1 MKRTV
6 SMPDN
11 QGGGVDRLQ
20 HPEHIGQLAARQPVA
35 NNDTVADITGTEA

>member
-20 HPEHIGQLAARQPVA
+20 NSEHIGQLAARQPVA
-35 NNDTVADITGTEA
+35 NYDTVADITGTEA